1 MGADNTI
8 GLSTYVRDRQT
19 GKPSSHHA
27 LIDMFHV
34 EKKSENKKIRKKTG
48 KEQEKPIVHEL
59 HSDPH

>member
-8 GLSTYVRDRQT
+8 GLSLRDRQT

-34 EKKSENKKIRKKTG
+34 ERKK
-48 KEQEKPIVHEL
+48 KKKKNRQEKPTVH
-59 HSDPH
+59 D